1 MSKLKKTPKFNSV
14 AEERTF
20 WETHDS
26 SEYVDW
32 TKAKP
37 ATFVNLTPSAKATTA
52 VTNAKKQKLQ
62 MNNQLMSEQIII

>member
-14 AEERTF
+14 AEEDAF

-32 TKAKP
+32 TKATS
-37 ATFVNLTPSAKATTA
+37 ATFSKLAPSAKATSVGPSA
-52 VTNAKKQKLQ
+52 NKSRHYK
-62 MNNQLMSEQIII
+62 